1 MGKVI
6 RLTESDL
13 KKIVQKVIE
22 EQETQEGIG
31 DVFQGLKGVWR
42 GYGYDYYKYYSMLR
56 TLTRKLKKLDEP
68 NTKIMTQLT
77 DLKGKV
83 QASKMPPQSKFDLEN
98 AIDEAV
104 NYFQSYSSAIDRIEQ
119 LASQTLK

>member
-13 KKIVQKVIE
+13 EKIVKKVIE
-22 EQETQEGIG
+22 EQETQEGLG
-31 DVFQGLKGVWR
+31 DVYQGLRGVWR

-56 TLTRKLKKLDEP
+56 NLTRKLKKLDEP

-83 QASKMPPQSKFDLEN
+83 QSSKMPAQSKFDLEN

-104 NYFQSYSSAIDRIEQ
+104 NYFSSYASAIDRIEQ

>member
-1 MGKVI
+1 MGKII

-13 KKIVQKVIE
+13 EKIVKKVIE
-22 EQETQEGIG
+22 EQETQEGLG
-31 DVFQGLKGVWR
+31 DVYQGLKGVWR

-83 QASKMPPQSKFDLEN
+83 QSSKMPPQSKFDLEN
-98 AIDEAV
+98 AIEEAV
-104 NYFQSYSSAIDRIEQ
+104 NYFSSYASAIDRIEQ

>member
-13 KKIVQKVIE
+13 EKIVKKVIE
-22 EQETQEGIG
+22 EQETQEGLG
-31 DVFQGLKGVWR
+31 DVYQGLKGVWR

-98 AIDEAV
+98 AIEEAV
-104 NYFQSYSSAIDRIEQ
+104 NYFSSYASAIDRIEQ

>member
-13 KKIVQKVIE
+13 EKIVQKVIE
-22 EQETQEGIG
+22 EQETQEGLG
-31 DVFQGLKGVWR
+31 DVYQGLKGVWR

-68 NTKIMTQLT
+68 NTKIMTQLS
-77 DLKGKV
+77 DLKDKV
-83 QASKMPPQSKFDLEN
+83 QSSKMPAQSKFDLEN
-98 AIDEAV
+98 TIEEAV
-104 NYFQSYSSAIDRIEQ
+104 NYFSSYASAIDRIEK
-119 LASQTLK
+119 LSSQTLK